1 MQIIVMDGHAL
12 KPLHLVSFVICYLF
26 KLDPL
31 ILQVLS
37 AGGVDGVEVRS

>member
-12 KPLHLVSFVICYLF
+12 KPLHLISFIVSYLF

-31 ILQVLS
+31 IL
-37 AGGVDGVEVRS
+37 